1 MSDEFETIT
10 GQVISKDDIR
20 DTKINAF
27 KDRYEEGKCPIN
39 DFEEGRV
46 ARTIVDSDTD
56 DSFEIRYLI
65 DHFTRM
71 DFPQFAVGEFLDK
84 CGERVKCI
92 RKPPNNS
99 KGQLKFFFPEE
110 VGTKDYDIL
119 IPMATMISTDDEE
132 GFEVET
138 IIDATLPAG
147 QSEILVNAE
156 SIEDGS
162 EYNIPAGK
170 LTILNNEID
179 DLEVINPEAFTG
191 GEDAE
196 DEEMYRERILN
207 SGEGLLEGSEPW
219 FKAMAE
225 SYNGVHDAVIF
236 VKEEG
241 YYNIEIIVNSFEKP
255 IPDSLIDD
263 LMNFFYQD
271 SMKKVRLNPWVK
283 KAETIPV
290 DISCVLDIESNFDP
304 TSVINN
310 VKNDITAH
318 IYGGTTSKGVKLKG
332 KYIKEGQLRV
342 QLYSIISNVEGII
355 NYDLNLPDTDVEIG
369 NDEVIVLGNLEVT
382 SR

>member
-1 MSDEFETIT
+1 MADEFEAIT
-10 GQVISKDDIR
+10 EQIISKEDIR

-46 ARTIVDSDTD
+46 ARTIVDSDTE
-56 DSFEIRYLI
+56 DSYEVRYLI
-65 DHFTRM
+65 DNFARM
-71 DFPQFAVGEFLDK
+71 DFPQFAVRGFLDK
-84 CGERVKCI
+84 CGERVKCP

-99 KGQLKFFFPEE
+99 KGQLKFFFEDE
-110 VGTKDYDIL
+110 QSKDYDIL
-119 IPMATMISTDDEE
+119 IPMTTMISTDDEE
-132 GFEVET
+132 SFEVET

-147 QSEILVNAE
+147 QSEILVPAE

-170 LTILNNEID
+170 LTILNTEID
-179 DLEVINPEAFTG
+179 DLEVTNPEAFTG

-196 DEEMYRERILN
+196 DDESYRERILN

-225 SYNGVHDAVIF
+225 QYPGVHDAAVFI
-236 VKEEG
+236 KEEG
-241 YYNIEIIVNSFEKP
+241 HYNIEIVINSFEKP
-255 IPDSLIDD
+255 TPDTLIDD

-271 SMKKVRLNPWVK
+271 DMKKARLNPLIK
-283 KAETIPV
+283 KAENVSV
-290 DISCVLDIESNFDP
+290 DISCVLDIDSNFD
-304 TSVINN
+304 TVTVINN
-310 VKNDITAH
+310 VKNDITSY

-332 KYIKEGQLRV
+332 SYIKEELLRV
-342 QLYSIISNVEGII
+342 QLYSIISNVNGII
-355 NYDLNLPDTDVEIG
+355 NYDLNLPLEDVIIG
-369 NDEVIVLGNLEVT
+369 PDEVIILGNLEVT

>member
-1 MSDEFETIT
+1 MADEFETIT
-10 GQVISKDDIR
+10 NQVISKDDIR

-27 KDRYEEGKCPIN
+27 KGRHEEGKCPIN

-56 DSFEIRYLI
+56 DSFELRYLI
-65 DHFTRM
+65 DHFARM
-71 DFPQFAVGEFLDK
+71 DFPQFAVGGFLDK
-84 CGERVKCI
+84 CGERVKCP
-92 RKPPNNS
+92 RKPPMNS
-99 KGQLKFFFPEE
+99 KGSLKFFFRDGES
-110 VGTKDYDIL
+110 KNYDIL
-119 IPMATMISTDDEE
+119 IPMATMISTDDDE

-138 IIDATLPAG
+138 IIDVTLPAG
-147 QSEILVNAE
+147 QSEILVPAE

-170 LTILNNEID
+170 LTILNNQID

-191 GEDAE
+191 GLDAE
-196 DEEMYRERILN
+196 DEEIYRERILN

-225 SYNGVHDAVIF
+225 SYPGVHDAVIF

-255 IPDSLIDD
+255 TPDILIDD

-290 DISCVLDIESNFDP
+290 DISCVLDIDSNFDP

-310 VKNDITAH
+310 VKNDINAH

-332 KYIKEGQLRV
+332 KYIQEGQLRV
-342 QLYSIISNVEGII
+342 QLYSIISNVDGII
-355 NYDLNLPDTDVEIG
+355 NYDLNLPDTDVEVG
-369 NDEVIVLGNLEVT
+369 NDEVVVLGNLEVT

>member
-10 GQVISKDDIR
+10 GQVINKDDIR

-56 DSFEIRYLI
+56 DSFELRYLI
-65 DHFTRM
+65 DHFARM

-138 IIDATLPAG
+138 TTDVTLPAG
-147 QSEILVNAE
+147 QSEILISAE

-179 DLEVINPEAFTG
+179 DLEVVNPEPFTG

-196 DEEMYRERILN
+196 EDEAYRERILN

-225 SYNGVHDAVIF
+225 QYPGVHDAVVF
-236 VKEEG
+236 VKDEG
-241 YYNIEIIVNSFEKP
+241 HYNIEIIINSLEKP
-255 IPDSLIDD
+255 TPNSLIDD
-263 LMNFFYQD
+263 IMNFFYQD
-271 SMKKVRLNPWVK
+271 NMKKVKLNPIVR
-283 KAETIPV
+283 KAEPISV
-290 DISCVLDIESNFDP
+290 DISCVLDIDSNFDSV
-304 TSVINN
+304 TVINN
-310 VKNDITAH
+310 VRNDIIAY

-332 KYIKEGQLRV
+332 SYIEGELLRV

-355 NYDLNLPDTDVEIG
+355 NYDLNLPIEDVIIG
-369 NDEVIVLGNLEVT
+369 ADEVIILGNLEVT